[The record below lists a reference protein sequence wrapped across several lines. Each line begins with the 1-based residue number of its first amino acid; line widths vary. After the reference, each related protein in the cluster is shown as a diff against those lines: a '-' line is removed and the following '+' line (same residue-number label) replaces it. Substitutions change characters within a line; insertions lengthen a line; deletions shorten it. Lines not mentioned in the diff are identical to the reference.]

1 MDVQTIIKRHGF
13 TQQAVADKMVSLR
26 GNAVCKTNF
35 SKTINHGN
43 PTVSYLRQIANIIGA
58 NMGEFFEDELP
69 KKDESS
75 TLSLE
80 GMIDV
85 GVIELDGKKYRQL
98 FVPIEDSNE

>member
-58 NMGEFFEDELP
+58 NMTEFFEDEIENPNDNLNMEKP
-69 KKDESS
+69 E
-75 TLSLE
+75 
-80 GMIDV
+80 IV
-85 GVIELDGKKYRQL
+85 GEITMNGEKYGLVKIE
-98 FVPIEDSNE
+98 

>member
-43 PTVSYLRQIANIIGA
+43 PTVSYLRQIATIIGA
-58 NMGEFFEDELP
+58 NMGEFFEDEIENPNDNLNMEKP
-69 KKDESS
+69 E
-75 TLSLE
+75 
-80 GMIDV
+80 IV
-85 GVIELDGKKYRQL
+85 GEITMNGEKYGLVKIE
-98 FVPIEDSNE
+98 